1 MQGDREEEKV
11 IPEGEE
17 IEEEK
22 IVSSSE
28 AQHDDIIKE
37 DEGLNEQKQEEEF
50 HGESREKS
58 LEPSEPGYALVS
70 LLVFSRNT
78 ILISIDIQN

>member
-1 MQGDREEEKV
+1 M
-11 IPEGEE
+11 
-17 IEEEK
+17 
-22 IVSSSE
+22 SSIE

-37 DEGLNEQKQEEEF
+37 NEDLNERKQEEEF

-78 ILISIDIQN
+78 ILISINIQNYTKQ

>member
-1 MQGDREEEKV
+1 MQGDREEEKF

-37 DEGLNEQKQEEEF
+37 DEDLNEEF
-50 HGESREKS
+50 RGESREKS
-58 LEPSEPGYALVS
+58 LELSEPGYALVS

-78 ILISIDIQN
+78 ILISINIQNYTKQ